1 MSYERKL
8 TFNLRVR
15 GLSESEIAEA
25 LDEVRSHEAATGTPA
40 EAEFGTAEEYAKQ
53 FPKQKRRTRGK
64 NITSISTALAVG
76 YVLLVV
82 VLMLVFRVDIRDFV
96 GPVTLLP
103 AAGLVLLGLL
113 AGFLTDYFQPA
124 QKREKPAVAAGH
136 E

>member
-1 MSYERKL
+1 MSYERRL

-15 GLSESEIAEA
+15 GLSEAEIAAA
-25 LDEVRSHEAATGTPA
+25 LDEIRAHEAATGTPA
-40 EAEFGTAEEYAKQ
+40 EAEFGTAQEYARQ

-64 NITSISTALAVG
+64 TINAISTGLAVA

-82 VLMLVFRVDIRDFV
+82 VLMLVFRVNIRDFV

-103 AAGLVLLGLL
+103 AAGLVLVGLL

-124 QKREKPAVAAGH
+124 QRSSPARSAVR
-136 E
+136 